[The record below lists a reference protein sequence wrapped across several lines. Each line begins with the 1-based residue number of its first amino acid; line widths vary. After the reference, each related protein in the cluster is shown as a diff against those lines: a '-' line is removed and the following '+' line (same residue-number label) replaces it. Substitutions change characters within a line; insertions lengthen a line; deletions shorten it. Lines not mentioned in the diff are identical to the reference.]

1 MREVE
6 ITLEMIDTART
17 KAKEL
22 GTLRNSIS
30 KGRGNLVGFIG
41 EEVAQTCLGGTV
53 ANTYDYDIVL
63 SDGSTVDVKTKS
75 TSVKP
80 LSHYDCSVSAY
91 NTKQKCDAYAFVRVK
106 HDLSIGWYLGIMQKE
121 TYMDTA
127 EMMRKGEID
136 PSNGFKIKADC
147 YNVKISQL
155 QDKLCTHKKDHQS

>member
-1 MREVE
+1 MKSVE
-6 ITLEMIDTART
+6 ITLEMIDKART

-30 KGRGNLVGFIG
+30 KGRGNLIGFIG

-53 ANTYDYDIVL
+53 DNTYDYDIVL

-80 LSHYDCSVSAY
+80 LPHYDCSVSAY
-91 NTKQKCDAYAFVRVK
+91 NTRQKCDAYAFVRVK
-106 HDLSIGWYLGIMQKE
+106 HDLSIGWYLGIIEKE

-155 QDKLCTHKKDHQS
+155 QDKLCIDKKDHQS